1 MASAKEKILNKAEVT
16 SEEIEEIKAEME
28 AIKAKLAEV
37 EKLANDL
44 LNSIRMG

>member
-1 MASAKEKILNKAEVT
+1 MASAKEKILKESEVT

-44 LNSIRMG
+44 LNSIRMA

>member
-1 MASAKEKILNKAEVT
+1 MASAKEKILNEAEVT